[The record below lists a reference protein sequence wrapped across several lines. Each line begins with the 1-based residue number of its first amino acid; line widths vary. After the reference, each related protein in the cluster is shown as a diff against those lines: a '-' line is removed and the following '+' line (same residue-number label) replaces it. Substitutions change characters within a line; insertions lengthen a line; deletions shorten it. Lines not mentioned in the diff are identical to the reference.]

1 MKDQPADYSTF
12 HKTFT
17 KRFEE
22 KEKKLLAK
30 REHFEKT
37 QTGIWKQ
44 MSKGGVEKN
53 EIFHY
58 LLHWLKMEQAGAEL
72 CQAQFSLGQLPIN

>member
-37 QTGIWKQ
+37 QTGI
-44 MSKGGVEKN
+44 
-53 EIFHY
+53 
-58 LLHWLKMEQAGAEL
+58 
-72 CQAQFSLGQLPIN
+72 